1 MVELELSHQLLEQ
14 VLKEQEEAAAEQE
27 LVRLAAQFQAAE
39 VVAEILQMRL
49 LLEQLIQAVA
59 VVVQD
64 LLVIM
69 MVLVADQELLL
80 LATQAQCRKPLAE
93 L

>member
-1 MVELELSHQLLEQ
+1 MAELELCHQLLEQ
-14 VLKEQEEAAAEQE
+14 VLKEREAVEAVQE
-27 LVRLAAQFQAAE
+27 LVQLAAQFQAAA

-49 LLEQLIQAVA
+49 LLEQLIQAAA

-64 LLVIM
+64 LLAIM
-69 MVLVADQELLL
+69 MVLVAVQESSLP
-80 LATQAQCRKPLAE
+80 ATQAQCRKPLAE